1 MKPTI
6 AITRKV
12 FDQVLAL
19 LGEHFELR
27 PNQADTL
34 LAPGALAQHLQGCA
48 GALTQIV
55 DRIDEPLLAACPDLR
70 AVANIAVGYNNI
82 DVAACTRRG
91 IVVTNTPGVLDDT
104 TADLAFALL
113 MAAARRLTEAEAWLR
128 AGHWKAWAFDLFLGQ
143 DVHHASVGIVG
154 FGRIG
159 QAVARR
165 ARGFDM
171 QVLYTSRNRVAPEIE
186 AALAARHLPLDDLLA
201 RSDFV
206 VLLLP
211 YSAATHHLI
220 GARELALMKPSAIL
234 VNAARGGIVDDAA
247 LIEHLRAGRIAGAGL
262 DVYENEPQ
270 FNPGFL
276 ELSNVVLAP
285 HIGSASLATRR
296 AMAMTAA
303 TNLIAALATGAP
315 PNPVNPEVLAA
326 K

>member
-1 MKPTI
+1 
-6 AITRKV
+6 
-12 FDQVLAL
+12 
-19 LGEHFELR
+19 
-27 PNQADTL
+27 L

-113 MAAARRLTEAEAWLR
+113 MATARRITEAEAWLR

-165 ARGFDM
+165 AVGFGM
-171 QVLYTSRNRVAPEIE
+171 RILYAAPR
-186 AALAARHLPLDDLLA
+186 AVSGVDWAHHVRLDALLA
-201 RSDFV
+201 ESDFV
-206 VLLLP
+206 SLHCPLTPQTENLLSRERIALLKP
-211 YSAATHHLI
+211 
-220 GARELALMKPSAIL
+220 GAVV
-234 VNAARGGIVDDAA
+234 VNTARGAVVDDAA
-247 LIEHLRAGRIAGAGL
+247 LADALGSGRVAAAGL
-262 DVYENEPQ
+262 DVFRDEPRV
-270 FNPGFL
+270 PAAYLGL
-276 ELSNVVLAP
+276 ENVVLTP
-285 HIGSASLATRR
+285 HIGSGTRETR
-296 AMAMTAA
+296 AAMTRLVLEDVLRVAR
-303 TNLIAALATGAP
+303 GEP
-315 PNPVNPEVLAA
+315 PRHPVS
-326 K
+326 